1 MKYAIINTTIVM
13 TDHLIPNGVIVIEDG
28 KIADFG
34 KMGKVCIDGLDTVD
48 AEGAYTGP
56 GLIDIHTHAGAGT
69 FFYENAELAARNVL
83 EHGVTDVMPALYFSS
98 TGPELVGQINML
110 REMKESGKAPNIIG
124 LYMEAPYMNPK
135 FGCNKENNP
144 WRFDINR
151 DDYMPVLEAGRDFVK
166 VWVVAPERDRI
177 EEFVRDAKAIDPKV
191 RFSVGHSESE
201 PERIEALMPY
211 GLCLATHHM
220 NATGTLQK
228 YPECRTACVDET
240 ALYNDKIYTELI
252 CDKVGIHVSPYLL
265 RLVKKIK
272 GDDRVIL
279 ISDAY
284 VDHGPIPE
292 GDLYEGADD
301 INFDFSGEIAGSNMV
316 LDGSCRNMMVHTGAS
331 LTQVFKYASTN
342 PATMLGLTDRGRIAR
357 GNVANLVTVDH
368 EFKVKSVYLNGE
380 KIK

>member
-1 MKYAIINTTIVM
+1 MKTAIINTTLIM
-13 TDHLIPNGVIVIEDG
+13 TDHLIPNATIVFEDG
-28 KIADFG
+28 KIVNFG
-34 KMGKVCIDGLDTVD
+34 KKISTDGMNVID
-48 AEGAYTGP
+48 AKGAYTGP

-69 FFYENAELAARNVL
+69 FFYEDAELAANNIL
-83 EHGVTDVMPALYFSS
+83 MHGVTDVMPALYFSS
-98 TGPELVGQINML
+98 TGPELIEQMNML
-110 REMKESGKAPNIIG
+110 KEMRDSGKAPNIIG
-124 LYMEAPYMNPK
+124 VYMEAPYMNPK
-135 FGCNKENNP
+135 FGCNRENNP
-144 WRFDINR
+144 WKNPIKR
-151 DDYMPVLEAGRDFVK
+151 DDYMPLLEAGRDFVK
-166 VWVVAPERDRI
+166 VWVVAPERENI
-177 EEFVRDAKAIDPKV
+177 EEFVRDAKAIDSKV
-191 RFSVGHSESE
+191 RFSVGHSEAE
-201 PERIEALMPY
+201 PSQIEALLPY

-240 ALYNDKIYTELI
+240 ALYNDTVYTELI

-272 GDDRVIL
+272 GDDKVIL

-331 LTQVFKYASTN
+331 LCQVFKYASTN
-342 PATMLGLTDRGRIAR
+342 PARMLGLTDRGMIKI
-357 GNVANLVTVDH
+357 GNVANLITVDA
-368 EFKVKSVYLNGE
+368 EFNVQSVYLKGE
-380 KIK
+380 KIR